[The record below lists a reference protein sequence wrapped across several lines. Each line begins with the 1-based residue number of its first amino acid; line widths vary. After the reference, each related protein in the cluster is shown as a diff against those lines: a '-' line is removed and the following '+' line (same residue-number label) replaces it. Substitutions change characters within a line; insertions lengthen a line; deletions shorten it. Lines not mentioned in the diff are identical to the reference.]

1 MSKELKAC
9 FKEIYHE
16 IEYVYDSKISS
27 KANKNW
33 DNDMEHYRNLR
44 GNVSTIERYLEAIDN
59 ANPSEALECLE
70 EIGKTLMFTDYET
83 LESKTLSEVMPNYYR
98 KCKQA
103 LLKAQEQEKALDI
116 IFKKNVNIV
125 MLKVSENVESYNITY
140 FDKPKWQLTEEEFDL
155 LKRYF
160 K

>member
-1 MSKELKAC
+1 MSKEYLEALNYVWYNYYTEELSQDEV
-9 FKEIYHE
+9 KEIE
-16 IEYVYDSKISS
+16 
-27 KANKNW
+27 KNLNIVQ
-33 DNDMEHYRNLR
+33 DGLKR
-44 GNVSTIERYLEAIDN
+44 LEAIDN
-59 ANPSEALECLE
+59 SNSSEALECLE
-70 EIGKTLMFTDYET
+70 EIGKTLMFVNANT
-83 LESKTLSEVMPNYYR
+83 LESKPLKEVMPYYYETVT
-98 KCKQA
+98 QA
-103 LLKAQEQEKALDI
+103 LIKAQEQEKVIEI